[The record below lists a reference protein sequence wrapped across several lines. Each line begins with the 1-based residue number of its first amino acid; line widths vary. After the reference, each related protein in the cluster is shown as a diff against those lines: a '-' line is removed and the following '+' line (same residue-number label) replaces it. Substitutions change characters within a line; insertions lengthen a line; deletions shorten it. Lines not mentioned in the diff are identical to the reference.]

1 MEALAGRSQLKPSL
15 PKRGE
20 VRSHLNHHDLPN
32 DSGGQ
37 FPFVQLRKLTIH
49 HGKDFG
55 FMRPVSSKRQSCQHM
70 PRSGGLLEMSEE
82 TLSQCFIQGCWGWKR
97 WYGPDCVS

>member
-20 VRSHLNHHDLPN
+20 VRSHQNHHDLPN

-37 FPFVQLRKLTIH
+37 FPFVQLSKLTIH
-49 HGKDFG
+49 HGKDCG
-55 FMRPVSSKRQSCQHM
+55 FMRPVSSKRQSYQHM

-82 TLSQCFIQGCWGWKR
+82 TLSQCFIQGR
-97 WYGPDCVS
+97 WVGNTGTVPDCGS